1 MERELFCFM
10 PFFVERN
17 RVMSDFASEN
27 KSAWMEET
35 DSPFMTGIDEHAA
48 QSGLKEEESGVEDK
62 RIPESEKMEDVES
75 ETVELEDVEP
85 DDEADSLEELQRM
98 PDEPQGGSEE
108 NNDRAEED
116 KKRRE
121 HEAAEAKRKAEWEA
135 RQQEKKAAEQEQLN
149 RLMAMSNED
158 VMAASMK
165 RVSADTEKLTRRN
178 MKECVSEYIQT
189 KCLDDPAFARLAMH
203 PRKTMVH
210 CFWYINRKAR
220 EFIQQE
226 MKDNDIKPE
235 NGIYGGDVPDDL
247 CYQWAE
253 DYFRDLDAKEDK
265 ETEDKFVEKPYYGK
279 SSSSKSSPRKKQ
291 KKDAEKKPDTTK
303 QAEKP
308 VLEGQLSFIGQM
320 SLPGFEQE
328 VKAG

>member
-1 MERELFCFM
+1 
-10 PFFVERN
+10 
-17 RVMSDFASEN
+17 MSDFASEN

-35 DSPFMTGIDEHAA
+35 DSPFMTGTDEHAA

-75 ETVELEDVEP
+75 ETVEPEDVEP

-149 RLMAMSNED
+149 RLMAMSDED
-158 VMAASMK
+158 VMTASMK
-165 RVSADTEKLTRRN
+165 RVSVDTEKLTRRN

-291 KKDAEKKPDTTK
+291 KKDTEKKSDATK
-303 QAEKP
+303 QAEKLA
-308 VLEGQLSFIGQM
+308 LEGQLSFIGQM